1 MLEVSS
7 CPIAYKRFTCSE
19 KLPTPVVFLHRYVMK
34 SRMDVLMDLFPIRQ
48 KENESLHDFVKLKR
62 VKHYRIYIILY
73 RT

>member
-1 MLEVSS
+1 M
-7 CPIAYKRFTCSE
+7 
-19 KLPTPVVFLHRYVMK
+19 FLHRYVMK